1 MRSSWLIMTV
11 VLAVGGGAV
20 MADWPQ
26 FQGPTRNNV
35 APASETNLARSW
47 GEGGPKVLWRIT
59 VGEGFGGP
67 AVRDGKVYLLD
78 RVGDDDVLRC
88 LNFADGNEL
97 WRSPYSAP
105 GNLNRPGSRG
115 TPTVGEKY
123 IFTIGSFGDFHCF
136 DKQTGKIVWKKN
148 LLDSK
153 EFGGKL
159 PRWGVSQSPVLYKNT
174 VIVAPLGGR
183 VGVVAFERATGKV
196 VWKTQS
202 IGEMA
207 YGSPFITTV
216 GGVEQVVVLGNQPRG
231 GRGGG
236 RGRGRGRG
244 RVSNIVGIDVN
255 SGEVLWTYSGWG
267 CSIPIADPV
276 PIGDGRFFITGGY
289 RAGSAM
295 FKVERRDG
303 KFVAKQLFK
312 QSTPSGQIHIPLLY
326 KDHLYVNSNSNEA
339 EDGMLCLDLSGKI
352 KWQTRKKPNF
362 ERGNLLLA
370 DGMIFNL
377 DGQTGIL
384 HLIDPSPAGYKEL
397 ARAKLV
403 GSTAGRSR
411 EERIWAP
418 MALCEG
424 KLILRDQKQMKCID
438 VRAETGR

>member
-1 MRSSWLIMTV
+1 MRSSWLIVAV
-11 VLAVGGGAV
+11 VLAVGGGGV

-35 APASETNLARSW
+35 ASASETNLARSW
-47 GEGGPKVLWRIT
+47 GEGGPKVLWRVT
-59 VGEGFGGP
+59 VGEGFAGP

-97 WRSPYSAP
+97 WRRPYSAP
-105 GNLNRPGSRG
+105 GNLDRPGSRG

-123 IFTIGSFGDFHCF
+123 IFTIGSFGHFHCF

-148 LLDSK
+148 LLDPK
-153 EFGGKL
+153 EFGGKR
-159 PRWGVSQSPVLYKNT
+159 PNWGVSQSPVLYKDT
-174 VIVAPLGGR
+174 VIVAPLGRR
-183 VGVVAFERATGKV
+183 VGVAAFERATGKP
-196 VWKTQS
+196 VWNTPSLGQM
-202 IGEMA
+202 G

-216 GGVEQVVVLGNQPRG
+216 GGVEQVVVLANQPRE
-231 GRGGG
+231 RRQ
-236 RGRGRGRG
+236 RGRAQSAL
-244 RVSNIVGIDVN
+244 VSKLIGIDAN
-255 SGEVLWTYSGWG
+255 SGEVLWEYGGWG
-267 CSIPIADPV
+267 CSIPIADAV

-295 FKVERRDG
+295 FKVEKRDG
-303 KFVAKQLFK
+303 KFATDELFK
-312 QSTPSGQIHIPLLY
+312 QPMPSGQIHISLLY

-339 EDGMLCLDLSGKI
+339 SDGMVCLDLSGKI
-352 KWQTRKKPNF
+352 KWQTRAKPNF

-377 DGQTGIL
+377 DGQTGTL
-384 HLIDPSPAGYKEL
+384 HLIDPSPEGYKEL

-403 GSTAGRSR
+403 GRTAERYR

-424 KLILRDQKQMKCID
+424 KLILRDKTQMKCID